1 MQKGKSDMKIK
12 GGLLKVKKRII
23 KLGSIILLIVTI
35 GSSIFVYKYTKTK
48 EECINLVKK
57 QTSEINPNINFDKA
71 YSKYLT
77 DLDYTYYKDSQ
88 GNEIVS
94 AAGNRYFPDKDK
106 VCKIEIQYL
115 VDRKTN
121 ELHFYKGFID
131 GAKINEAQMLIL
143 KIKAYDTYDSET
155 I

>member
-1 MQKGKSDMKIK
+1 MKLK
-12 GGLLKVKKRII
+12 GGLLKVEKRII

-94 AAGNRYFPDKDK
+94 AVGNRYFPDKDK

-121 ELHFYKGFID
+121 ELHFYKGFVD
-131 GAKINEAQMLIL
+131 GAKMNEVQMLIL
-143 KIKAYDTYDSET
+143 KIKAFDSYDAET

>member
-1 MQKGKSDMKIK
+1 MKIR
-12 GGLLKVKKRII
+12 KKII
-23 KLGSIILLIVTI
+23 KLGSIILLIITI

-94 AAGNRYFPDKDK
+94 AVGNRYFPDKDK

-115 VDRKTN
+115 IDRKTN

-131 GAKINEAQMLIL
+131 GARMNEVQMLIL
-143 KIKAYDTYDSET
+143 KIKAYDTYDSKT

>member
-1 MQKGKSDMKIK
+1 MKIK
-12 GGLLKVKKRII
+12 KKMV
-23 KLGSIILLIVTI
+23 KLGSIILLIITI

-94 AAGNRYFPDKDK
+94 AVGNRYFPDKDK

-115 VDRKTN
+115 IDRKTN

-131 GAKINEAQMLIL
+131 GAKMNEVQMLIL
-143 KIKAYDTYDSET
+143 KIKAYDTYDSKT

>member
-1 MQKGKSDMKIK
+1 MKIK
-12 GGLLKVKKRII
+12 GGLLKVKKRTI
-23 KLGSIILLIVTI
+23 KLGSIILLIITI
-35 GSSIFVYKYTKTK
+35 GTSIFVYKYTKTK

-94 AAGNRYFPDKDK
+94 AAGNRYFSDKDK

-131 GAKINEAQMLIL
+131 GAKMNEAQMLIL

>member
-1 MQKGKSDMKIK
+1 MVCLKIK
-12 GGLLKVKKRII
+12 KKLIKV
-23 KLGSIILLIVTI
+23 GSIILLIITI

-88 GNEIVS
+88 GNEIVG
-94 AAGNRYFPDKDK
+94 AVGNRYFPDKDK
-106 VCKIEIQYL
+106 VCKIEIQYII
-115 VDRKTN
+115 DRKTN

-131 GAKINEAQMLIL
+131 GAKMNEVQMLVL
-143 KIKAYDTYDSET
+143 KIKAYDTYDSKT

>member
-1 MQKGKSDMKIK
+1 MKIK
-12 GGLLKVKKRII
+12 GGLLKGKKRII

-94 AAGNRYFPDKDK
+94 AVGNRYFPDKDK

-131 GAKINEAQMLIL
+131 GAKMNEAQMLIL
-143 KIKAYDTYDSET
+143 KIKAYDTYDSKT

>member
-1 MQKGKSDMKIK
+1 MKIK
-12 GGLLKVKKRII
+12 GGLLKVKKRTI
-23 KLGSIILLIVTI
+23 KLGSIILLIITI
-35 GSSIFVYKYTKTK
+35 GTSIFVYKYTKTK

-77 DLDYTYYKDSQ
+77 DLDYTYHKDSQ

-131 GAKINEAQMLIL
+131 GAKMNEAQMLIL
-143 KIKAYDTYDSET
+143 KIKAYDTYDSKT

>member
-1 MQKGKSDMKIK
+1 MKIK
-12 GGLLKVKKRII
+12 GSILKIKKKTI
-23 KLGSIILLIVTI
+23 KLGAIILLIVTI
-35 GSSIFVYKYTKTK
+35 GTSIFVYKYTKTK
-48 EECINLVKK
+48 EECINLDKK

-131 GAKINEAQMLIL
+131 GAKMNETQMLIL
-143 KIKAYDTYDSET
+143 KIKAYDTHDSKT

>member
-1 MQKGKSDMKIK
+1 MKIK
-12 GGLLKVKKRII
+12 GGLLKVKKRTI
-23 KLGSIILLIVTI
+23 KLGSIILLIITI
-35 GSSIFVYKYTKTK
+35 GTSIFVYKYTKTK

-94 AAGNRYFPDKDK
+94 AVGNRYFPDKDK

-131 GAKINEAQMLIL
+131 GAKMNEAQMLIL

>member
-1 MQKGKSDMKIK
+1 MEIRGGFLKIK
-12 GGLLKVKKRII
+12 KKMI
-23 KLGSIILLIVTI
+23 KLGSIILLIITI

-57 QTSEINPNINFDKA
+57 QTSEINPSINFDKA

-94 AAGNRYFPDKDK
+94 AVGNRYFPDKDK

-115 VDRKTN
+115 IDRKTN

-131 GAKINEAQMLIL
+131 GAKMNEVQMLIL
-143 KIKAYDTYDSET
+143 KIKAYDTYDSKT

>member
-1 MQKGKSDMKIK
+1 MKIK
-12 GGLLKVKKRII
+12 GDLLKVKKRII

-35 GSSIFVYKYTKTK
+35 GSSIFVYKCTKTK

-77 DLDYTYYKDSQ
+77 ELDYTYYKDSQ

-131 GAKINEAQMLIL
+131 GAKMNEVQMLIL

>member
-1 MQKGKSDMKIK
+1 MKIK
-12 GGLLKVKKRII
+12 GGLLKVKKRTI
-23 KLGSIILLIVTI
+23 KLGSIILLIITI
-35 GSSIFVYKYTKTK
+35 GTSIFVYKYTKTK

-94 AAGNRYFPDKDK
+94 AVGNRYFPDKDK

-131 GAKINEAQMLIL
+131 GAKMNEAQMLIL
-143 KIKAYDTYDSET
+143 KIKAYDTYDSKT

>member
-1 MQKGKSDMKIK
+1 MRMQK
-12 GGLLKVKKRII
+12 
-23 KLGSIILLIVTI
+23 KL
-35 GSSIFVYKYTKTK
+35 KTK

-94 AAGNRYFPDKDK
+94 AVGNKYFPDKDK

-131 GAKINEAQMLIL
+131 GAKMNEVQMLIL
-143 KIKAYDTYDSET
+143 KIKAYDTYDSKT

>member
-1 MQKGKSDMKIK
+1 MKIK
-12 GGLLKVKKRII
+12 GDLLKVKKRTI
-23 KLGSIILLIVTI
+23 KLGSIILLIITI
-35 GSSIFVYKYTKTK
+35 GTSIFVYKYTKTK

-94 AAGNRYFPDKDK
+94 AVGNRYFPDKDK

-131 GAKINEAQMLIL
+131 GAKMNEAQMLIL

>member
-1 MQKGKSDMKIK
+1 MKIK
-12 GGLLKVKKRII
+12 GGLLKVKKRTI
-23 KLGSIILLIVTI
+23 KLGSIILLIITI
-35 GSSIFVYKYTKTK
+35 GTSIFVYKYTKTK

-115 VDRKTN
+115 IDRKTN

>member
-1 MQKGKSDMKIK
+1 MKFKKKLIK
-12 GGLLKVKKRII
+12 V
-23 KLGSIILLIVTI
+23 GSIILLIVTI

-57 QTSEINPNINFDKA
+57 QTSEINPDINFYKA

-77 DLDYTYYKDSQ
+77 DLYYAYYKDSQ

-94 AAGNRYFPDKDK
+94 AVGDRYFPDKDK

-131 GAKINEAQMLIL
+131 GAKMNEVQMLIL
-143 KIKAYDTYDSET
+143 KIKAYDTYDSKT

>member
-1 MQKGKSDMKIK
+1 MKIK
-12 GGLLKVKKRII
+12 GGLLKVKKRTI
-23 KLGSIILLIVTI
+23 KLASIILLIITI
-35 GSSIFVYKYTKTK
+35 GTSIFVYKYTKTK

-131 GAKINEAQMLIL
+131 GAKMNEVQMLIL

>member
-1 MQKGKSDMKIK
+1 MKIK
-12 GGLLKVKKRII
+12 GGLLKVKKRTI
-23 KLGSIILLIVTI
+23 KLGSIILLIITI
-35 GSSIFVYKYTKTK
+35 GTSIFVYKYTKTK
-48 EECINLVKK
+48 EECIKLVKK

-94 AAGNRYFPDKDK
+94 AVGNRYFPDKDK

-115 VDRKTN
+115 IDRKTN

-131 GAKINEAQMLIL
+131 GAKMNEVQMLIL
-143 KIKAYDTYDSET
+143 KIKAYDTYDSKT

>member
-1 MQKGKSDMKIK
+1 MKLKS
-12 GGLLKVKKRII
+12 GLLKVKKGTI

-35 GSSIFVYKYTKTK
+35 GTSIFVYKYTKTK

-94 AAGNRYFPDKDK
+94 AVGNRYFPDKDK
-106 VCKIEIQYL
+106 VCNIEIQYL

-131 GAKINEAQMLIL
+131 GAKMNEAQMLIL

>member
-1 MQKGKSDMKIK
+1 MKIK
-12 GGLLKVKKRII
+12 KKMI
-23 KLGSIILLIVTI
+23 KLVSIILLIITI

-57 QTSEINPNINFDKA
+57 QTSEINPDINFDKA

-94 AAGNRYFPDKDK
+94 AVGNRYFPDKDK
-106 VCKIEIQYL
+106 VCKIEIQYII
-115 VDRKTN
+115 DRKTN

-131 GAKINEAQMLIL
+131 GAKMNEVQMLIL
-143 KIKAYDTYDSET
+143 KIKAYDTYDSKT

>member
-1 MQKGKSDMKIK
+1 MKLKSS
-12 GGLLKVKKRII
+12 LLKVKKRTI
-23 KLGSIILLIVTI
+23 KLGSIILLIITI

-88 GNEIVS
+88 ENEIVS
-94 AAGNRYFPDKDK
+94 AVGNRYFPDKDK

-131 GAKINEAQMLIL
+131 GAKMNEAQILIL

>member
-1 MQKGKSDMKIK
+1 MKIK
-12 GGLLKVKKRII
+12 GGLLKVKKRTI
-23 KLGSIILLIVTI
+23 KLGSIILLIITI
-35 GSSIFVYKYTKTK
+35 GTSIFVYKYTKTK

-94 AAGNRYFPDKDK
+94 AVGNRYFPDKDK

>member
-1 MQKGKSDMKIK
+1 MVCLKIR
-12 GGLLKVKKRII
+12 KKII
-23 KLGSIILLIVTI
+23 KLGSIILLIITI

-94 AAGNRYFPDKDK
+94 AVGNRYFPDKDK

-115 VDRKTN
+115 IDRKTN

-131 GAKINEAQMLIL
+131 GAKMNEVQMLVL
-143 KIKAYDTYDSET
+143 KIKEYDTYDSKT

>member
-1 MQKGKSDMKIK
+1 MKIK
-12 GGLLKVKKRII
+12 GGLLKVEKRTI
-23 KLGSIILLIVTI
+23 KLGSIILLIITI
-35 GSSIFVYKYTKTK
+35 GTSIFVYKYTKTK

-94 AAGNRYFPDKDK
+94 AVGNRYFPDKDK

-131 GAKINEAQMLIL
+131 GAKMNEAQMLIL

>member
-1 MQKGKSDMKIK
+1 MKIK

-35 GSSIFVYKYTKTK
+35 GSSVFVYKYTKTK

-94 AAGNRYFPDKDK
+94 AVGNRYFPDKDK

-131 GAKINEAQMLIL
+131 GAKMNEAQMLIL

>member
-1 MQKGKSDMKIK
+1 MKIK
-12 GGLLKVKKRII
+12 GGLLKVKKRTI
-23 KLGSIILLIVTI
+23 KLGSIILLIITI
-35 GSSIFVYKYTKTK
+35 GTSIFVYKYTKTK

-94 AAGNRYFPDKDK
+94 AVGNRYFPDKDK

-115 VDRKTN
+115 VDKKTN

>member
-1 MQKGKSDMKIK
+1 MKIK
-12 GGLLKVKKRII
+12 GDLLKVKKRII

-94 AAGNRYFPDKDK
+94 AVGNRYFPDKDK

-131 GAKINEAQMLIL
+131 GAKMNEAQMLIL

>member
-1 MQKGKSDMKIK
+1 M
-12 GGLLKVKKRII
+12 V
-23 KLGSIILLIVTI
+23 KLGSIILLIITI

-94 AAGNRYFPDKDK
+94 AVGNRYFPDKDK
-106 VCKIEIQYL
+106 VCKIEIQYI

-131 GAKINEAQMLIL
+131 GAKMNEAQMLIL

>member
-1 MQKGKSDMKIK
+1 MVCLKIK
-12 GGLLKVKKRII
+12 KKLI
-23 KLGSIILLIVTI
+23 KIGSIILLIITI

-77 DLDYTYYKDSQ
+77 NLDYTYYKNSQ

-94 AAGNRYFPDKDK
+94 AVGNRYFPDKDK

-131 GAKINEAQMLIL
+131 GAKMNEVQMLIL
-143 KIKAYDTYDSET
+143 KIKAYDTYDSKT

>member
-1 MQKGKSDMKIK
+1 MKIK
-12 GGLLKVKKRII
+12 KKMI
-23 KLGSIILLIVTI
+23 KLGSIILLIITI
-35 GSSIFVYKYTKTK
+35 GSSIFVYRYTKTK

-94 AAGNRYFPDKDK
+94 AVGNRYFPDKDK

-131 GAKINEAQMLIL
+131 GAKMNEAQMLIL
-143 KIKAYDTYDSET
+143 KIKAYDTYDSKT

>member
-1 MQKGKSDMKIK
+1 MKLKS
-12 GGLLKVKKRII
+12 GLLKVEKGTI

-35 GSSIFVYKYTKTK
+35 GTSIFVYKYTKTK

-94 AAGNRYFPDKDK
+94 AVGNRYFPDKDK

>member
-1 MQKGKSDMKIK
+1 M
-12 GGLLKVKKRII
+12 KVKKKMI
-23 KLGSIILLIVTI
+23 KLGSIILLIITI

-94 AAGNRYFPDKDK
+94 AVGNRYFPDKDK

-115 VDRKTN
+115 IDRKTN

-131 GAKINEAQMLIL
+131 GAKINEVQMLIL
-143 KIKAYDTYDSET
+143 KIKAYDTYDSKT

>member
-1 MQKGKSDMKIK
+1 MKIK
-12 GGLLKVKKRII
+12 KKMV

-94 AAGNRYFPDKDK
+94 AVGNRYFPDKDK

-115 VDRKTN
+115 IDRKTN

-131 GAKINEAQMLIL
+131 GAKMNEVQMLIL
-143 KIKAYDTYDSET
+143 KIKAYDTYDSKT

>member
-1 MQKGKSDMKIK
+1 MVCLKIR
-12 GGLLKVKKRII
+12 KKII
-23 KLGSIILLIVTI
+23 KLGSIILLIITI

-94 AAGNRYFPDKDK
+94 AVGNRYFPDKDK

-115 VDRKTN
+115 IDRKTN

-131 GAKINEAQMLIL
+131 GARMNEVQMLIL
-143 KIKAYDTYDSET
+143 KIKAYDTYDSKT

>member
-1 MQKGKSDMKIK
+1 MKIK
-12 GGLLKVKKRII
+12 GGLLKGKKRII

-94 AAGNRYFPDKDK
+94 AVGNRYFPDKDK

-115 VDRKTN
+115 IDRKTN
-121 ELHFYKGFID
+121 KLHFYKGFID
-131 GAKINEAQMLIL
+131 GAKMNETQMLIL
-143 KIKAYDTYDSET
+143 KIKAYDTYDSKT

>member
-1 MQKGKSDMKIK
+1 MKFKKKLIK
-12 GGLLKVKKRII
+12 V
-23 KLGSIILLIVTI
+23 GSIILLIVTI

-77 DLDYTYYKDSQ
+77 DLDYAYYKDSQ

-94 AAGNRYFPDKDK
+94 AVGDRYFPDKDK

-131 GAKINEAQMLIL
+131 GAKMNEVQMLIL
-143 KIKAYDTYDSET
+143 KIKAYDTYDSKT

>member
-1 MQKGKSDMKIK
+1 M
-12 GGLLKVKKRII
+12 I

-35 GSSIFVYKYTKTK
+35 GTSIFVYKYTKTK

-94 AAGNRYFPDKDK
+94 AVGNRYFPDKDK

>member
-1 MQKGKSDMKIK
+1 MKIK
-12 GGLLKVKKRII
+12 KKMV
-23 KLGSIILLIVTI
+23 KLGSIILLIITI

-88 GNEIVS
+88 GNKIVS
-94 AAGNRYFPDKDK
+94 AVGNRYFPDKDK

-131 GAKINEAQMLIL
+131 GAKMNEVQMLVL
-143 KIKAYDTYDSET
+143 KIKAYDTYDSKT

>member
-1 MQKGKSDMKIK
+1 MVCLKIK
-12 GGLLKVKKRII
+12 KKLI
-23 KLGSIILLIVTI
+23 KLGSIILLIITI

-94 AAGNRYFPDKDK
+94 AVGNRYFPDKDK

-131 GAKINEAQMLIL
+131 GAKMNEVQMLIL
-143 KIKAYDTYDSET
+143 KIKAYDTYDSKT